1 MYNAFSFLQDYMT
14 KHYHFLMFVACEKNM
29 EKTSMYQDKDPSLG
43 NNVLQELRN
52 IMYDKDGPFG
62 TSAKM

>member
-1 MYNAFSFLQDYMT
+1 MT
-14 KHYHFLMFVACEKNM
+14 KHYHFPMFLACEKNV

>member
-1 MYNAFSFLQDYMT
+1 
-14 KHYHFLMFVACEKNM
+14 MFVACEKNM
-29 EKTSMYQDKDPSLG
+29 EKTSMYQDKDPSLH

-62 TSAKM
+62 ASAKM

>member
-1 MYNAFSFLQDYMT
+1 MA
-14 KHYHFLMFVACEKNM
+14 KHYHFLVFVACEKNM
-29 EKTSMYQDKDPSLG
+29 KKTSMYQDKDPSLD

-62 TSAKM
+62 TSAKIVSNEHATIYH